1 MPEHSANLEI
11 AQHMGEHS
19 PGSKAEPGRRRE
31 EILEIAQAVL
41 LALVAISTAWSGY
54 QAARWDSNSSQLDG
68 QSAHL
73 RSMAAWPEPRAGQLY
88 LLDSATFDF
97 WLQATSRGDVQT
109 ASLYEARFRAE
120 YRVAFDAWIEL
131 DPLHNPSAPPEPS
144 LMPQYHVSESD
155 LADSLDAQAS
165 AALEAGNVARDN
177 GDEYVRLT
185 VVLAA
190 VLFLIAVSQRFGIAA
205 IRIGLLTVALLLL
218 AYSVY
223 GLVTFPHA

>member
-1 MPEHSANLEI
+1 MPEAGEANIEI
-11 AQHMGEHS
+11 ARHLHEKHGGGHATSRSHQVLEM
-19 PGSKAEPGRRRE
+19 AE
-31 EILEIAQAVL
+31 AVI
-41 LALVAISTAWSGY
+41 LALVAITTAWSGY
-54 QAARWDSNSSQLDG
+54 QAARWDSSSSQLDG

-73 RSMAAWPEPRAGQLY
+73 RSMAARHEARAGQLY
-88 LLDSATFDF
+88 LLDSTTFAF
-97 WLQATSRGDVQT
+97 WLEATSRGDVQT
-109 ASLYEARFRAE
+109 ASLQEARFRPE
-120 YRVAFDAWIEL
+120 YRVAFEAWIAL
-131 DPLHNPSAPPEPS
+131 DPLHNPNAPPEPS

-155 LADSLDAQAS
+155 LADSLDAQSS

>member
-1 MPEHSANLEI
+1 MAEHSANVDI
-11 AQHMGEHS
+11 AQHLGERAG
-19 PGSKAEPGRRRE
+19 GSKAEPGRRRE
-31 EILEIAQAVL
+31 EILEIGQAVL

-73 RSMAAWPEPRAGQLY
+73 HTMAARHETRAGQLF
-88 LLDSATFDF
+88 LLDSTTFDF
-97 WLQATSRGDVQT
+97 WLEATVRGDAQL
-109 ASLYEARFRAE
+109 ASLYEARFRPE
-120 YRVAFDAWIEL
+120 YRVAFDAWMEL

-190 VLFLIAVSQRFGIAA
+190 VLFLIAVSQRFAITA
-205 IRIGLLTVALLLL
+205 IRVGLLTVALLLL
-218 AYSVY
+218 GYSLY